1 MYFTPSVFP
10 DRNDLTHLRVSL
22 DIDRAIQSESA
33 MLDAVATGK
42 ERFQFLLWQ
51 CAEPCLVVPR
61 KMSNLPGF
69 AEASL
74 GALKR
79 GYPVSVRET
88 GGGAVIQSSGTVNV
102 SITFTMPMKI
112 DDRIREAYKFLC
124 EPIMQI
130 LRQRGTDPTYGA
142 VEGAMCDGAYNIV
155 VNGRKLAGT
164 AQRWRQAKMT
174 GESYA
179 VLGHLVLSVDADHSA
194 ACRVVNEFHASVGV
208 TTHVKAESHIN
219 WTEFASPIG
228 LDEAIASAYLEAHVT
243 GDCSVRPP

>member
-1 MYFTPSVFP
+1 M
-10 DRNDLTHLRVSL
+10 THLRVSL
-22 DIDRAIQSESA
+22 DIARAIQSESA

-51 CAEPCLVVPR
+51 CTEPCLVVPR
-61 KMSNLPGF
+61 KMSNLSGF
-69 AEASL
+69 EGASL

-88 GGGAVIQSSGTVNV
+88 GGGAVIQASGTVNV
-102 SITFTMPMKI
+102 SIAFTMPMKM

-130 LRQRGTDPTYGA
+130 LRQRGTDPTYGV

-164 AQRWRQAKMT
+164 AQRWRRAKT
-174 GESYA
+174 ISESYA

-194 ACRVVNEFHASVGV
+194 ACRVVNEFHASVGIV
-208 TTHVKAESHIN
+208 TDVKPQSHTN
-219 WTEFASPIG
+219 WTEIASPIG
-228 LDEAIASAYLEAHVT
+228 LDEAIVGAYHQARMT
-243 GDCSVRPP
+243 GH